1 MPCAKAACEKVPPSV
16 EQGSEALSF
25 EALGA
30 GASRDLGSERGYVHH
45 PSKPKHLPLPGT
57 PVNKGVRQLHGRACL
72 SDSDVPSEPLSNQTR
87 TSTPHCATSG
97 RPARVLGSRWEAVPV
112 ATGTLTDRLPP
123 ALLQGG
129 STRGLD
135 RVGCSTEL
143 VC

>member
-57 PVNKGVRQLHGRACL
+57 PVN
-72 SDSDVPSEPLSNQTR
+72 
-87 TSTPHCATSG
+87 
-97 RPARVLGSRWEAVPV
+97 RV
-112 ATGTLTDRLPP
+112 RLPKDGRQE
-123 ALLQGG
+123 LQAGG
-129 STRGLD
+129 EGPRYQQRLQQHSRGRKD
-135 RVGCSTEL
+135 TFVTVQERGME
-143 VC
+143 